1 MEKSVEINRKSN
13 QMTVKITMTFDE
25 FQDLR
30 SFMNTCAN
38 THQYR
43 LFNELWSK
51 VPMRFRE
58 MLLKEDF

>member
-1 MEKSVEINRKSN
+1 MEKTVKINRKDGK
-13 QMTVKITMTFDE
+13 MTVEISMTFEE

-43 LFNELWSK
+43 LFNEMWSK

>member
-1 MEKSVEINRKSN
+1 MKKTVKINRKEGR
-13 QMTVKITMTFDE
+13 MTVEISMTFDE

-30 SFMNTCAN
+30 SFMNVCAN
-38 THQYR
+38 TDQFR
-43 LFNELWSK
+43 LFIELWSN